1 MTPPGS
7 RTKTA
12 VGCAVLLIAYFIT
25 ARLGLLLGAVAGF
38 ATLVWPPSGIALAA
52 LLLFGFGLWPGVFL
66 GAFLVNL
73 LAGHA
78 PIAVALAIA
87 SGNTLEAIAG
97 AWLLGRVGFRPQ
109 LDRISDVLWL
119 VGGAAMA
126 STSLSAL
133 IGVASLRVSRIVP
146 AGGTGQALQA
156 WWLGDMVGDLVVAS
170 LLFTLAARPPL
181 RARRGIVVE
190 ALLLASALTAM
201 GLLVFGNL
209 FGGSISLPRH
219 PYLLFPLL
227 AWAAL
232 RYGQYG
238 AVGSLFL
245 ASGIAVAGTAL
256 GFGPFAQPVLADSLV
271 GLQVFMGV
279 VATTALV
286 LGAAI
291 AERNRAVEARDEF
304 LSIASH
310 ELRTPLTALTLH
322 LQTLLRRLRRSDE
335 KLSTEDMVAT
345 VEAAN
350 RLLARVAKMT
360 NELLEVGRL
369 AMGRLQL
376 HREEMDLAA
385 SVREGVARFEQQ
397 LSSAACP
404 VELRMDGTV
413 TGRWDPVR
421 LDQVIDNLLSNAA
434 KYGAGKPVEVWLS
447 ERKERVVLEI
457 RDHGI
462 GVEPKDQA
470 RIFGQFERAV
480 SWRRF
485 GGFGLGLWIARR
497 VVEAHGGTIR
507 LTSAPGLGS
516 TFTVELPR

>member
-1 MTPPGS
+1 MKPQGR

-12 VGCAVLLIAYFIT
+12 IGCAVLLVAYFVT

-38 ATLVWPPSGIALAA
+38 AALVWPPSGIALAA
-52 LLLFGFGLWPGVFL
+52 LNAFGFRLWPGVFL
-66 GAFLVNL
+66 GAFFVNL
-73 LAGHA
+73 LAGA
-78 PIAVALAIA
+78 PVGAALAIA
-87 SGNTLEAIAG
+87 TGNTLEAIAG
-97 AWLLGRVGFRPQ
+97 AWLLRRAGFRPQ
-109 LDRISDVLWL
+109 LDRIFDVLWL
-119 VGGAAMA
+119 LLAAA
-126 STSLSAL
+126 VVSTSLSAL
-133 IGVASLRVSRIVP
+133 IGVGSLRLFGVVSGAASVH
-146 AGGTGQALQA
+146 ALQA
-156 WWLGDMVGDLVVAS
+156 WWVGDMLGDLVIAP
-170 LLFTLAARPPL
+170 LLFTLAARPLL
-181 RARRGIVVE
+181 RGRRGMIPE
-190 ALLLASALTAM
+190 ALLLACALTAT

-209 FGGSISLPRH
+209 SGGSVSLPRH

-238 AVGSLFL
+238 AVGSVFVV
-245 ASGIAVAGTAL
+245 SGIAVAGTSL
-256 GFGPFAQPVLADSLV
+256 GFGPFAQPVLADSLLDV
-271 GLQVFMGV
+271 QIFMGV
-279 VATTALV
+279 VAATALV

-291 AERNRAVEARDEF
+291 AERNRAVAARDEF

-335 KLSTEDMVAT
+335 KPTLEEMIAT

-350 RLLARVAKMT
+350 RLLGRVAKMT
-360 NELLEVGRL
+360 NDLLEVSRV

-385 SVREGVARFEQQ
+385 SVRESVARLEQQ
-397 LSSAACP
+397 LTSAACS
-404 VELRMDGTV
+404 VEIRLEGNP
-413 TGRWDPVR
+413 TGRWDPAR

-434 KYGAGKPVEVWLS
+434 KYGAGKPVQVWLG
-447 ERKERVVLEI
+447 EREERVVLEI

-462 GVEPKDQA
+462 GVEPEDQR

-480 SWRRF
+480 SRRRF